1 MSLAI
6 ESRRESTSSKR
17 VALLPD
23 VPTIAESGLAGFV
36 DYQWLGIVAPAGTPQ
51 AIVARFNSEISRVLA
66 RSDVR
71 DRIISLGAEVAG
83 STPEELSNFIE
94 TQVTRWKRVLKS
106 EHRS

>member
-6 ESRRESTSSKR
+6 ESRRQSTSSKR

-36 DYQWLGIVAPAGTPQ
+36 DDQWLGIVAPAGTPQ